1 MGKKSSGKTYT
12 SKGER
17 NSVASSTLNSIR
29 AGVDGGIKMMN
40 KQKAWVKG
48 SNPWVTIANPNKEE
62 KNKKMIRVRYND
74 LQHGSYRDLEKKAY
88 VMK

>member
-48 SNPWVTIANPNKEE
+48 SNP
-62 KNKKMIRVRYND
+62 
-74 LQHGSYRDLEKKAY
+74 
-88 VMK
+88 